1 MAVSI
6 LPPASVRLTDVSV
19 DYSGNPLFDNLN
31 LTIAAGKTTCILGPS
46 GCGKSTLLKLIASN
60 PDIEYSGTIT
70 FSPPDQEV
78 SWMGQNDLLLPWMT
92 LHDNVMLGARLRG
105 EVSRSTEEKASVLL
119 RSAGL
124 AKYELALPAQLSG
137 GMRQRGALLR
147 TLMEERSLLLMDE
160 PFSALDALTRLK
172 LQDLTVSMTR
182 DKTVLLVTHDPLEA
196 LRMGNEIIIFSGTP
210 ADVEIISDLPGKVP
224 RHAAAPD
231 TARLHDSLLRKLMR
245 ENHESR

>member
-1 MAVSI
+1 MAVSTP
-6 LPPASVRLTDVSV
+6 PPAIVRLIDVSV
-19 DYSGNPLFDNLN
+19 DFSGTPLFDDLN
-31 LTIAAGKTTCILGPS
+31 LSIATGKTTCILGPS

-60 PDIEYSGTIT
+60 PDIDYSGTIT
-70 FSPPDQEV
+70 FSSPDQEV

-92 LHDNVMLGARLRG
+92 LHDNVMLGAHLRG
-105 EVSRSTEEKASVLL
+105 EVSRRTEEKASILL

-124 AKYELALPAQLSG
+124 AKYERALPAQLSG

-182 DKTVLLVTHDPLEA
+182 EKTVLLVTHDPLEA
-196 LRMGNEIIIFSGTP
+196 LRMGDEIIIFSGTP
-210 ADVEIISDLPGKVP
+210 AYAETISDIPGKVP
-224 RHAAAPD
+224 RHAAAPG

>member
-1 MAVSI
+1 MAVSS
-6 LPPASVRLTDVSV
+6 PSSVIVQLTDVHV
-19 DYSGNPLFDNLN
+19 EFSGMPLFEGLN
-31 LTIAAGKTTCILGPS
+31 LAISTGKTTCILGPS

-60 PDIEYSGTIT
+60 PDITYRGDIT

-105 EVSRSTEEKASVLL
+105 EVNRYTEKKASGLL
-119 RSAGL
+119 HSAGL
-124 AKYELALPAQLSG
+124 AKYEQALPAQLSG

-172 LQDLTVSMTR
+172 LQDLTVAMTR
-182 DKTVLLVTHDPLEA
+182 GKTVLLVTHDPLEA
-196 LRMGNEIIIFSGTP
+196 LRMGDEIIIFSGMP
-210 ADVEIISDLPGKVP
+210 ARAETFTDLPGKVP
-224 RHAAAPD
+224 RHAAAPE
-231 TARLHDSLLRKLMR
+231 TARLHDRLLRKLLR